1 MGFGTSG
8 VPDFHDR
15 FQEAALD
22 PSLWLTV
29 LQELADATG
38 STRAELVGFGS
49 DLTSFNWVTS
59 SDERMF
65 ADFVSIGGGSPDVNF
80 RVAADIGTA
89 PMEIVHED
97 AYDIARRNLRRDDYL
112 DFCEDNG
119 MTFGCQTS
127 VVRYDAGLI
136 GLSILRSRS
145 DGRTTEEVRRIFAEA
160 ASATRAAVRLQRA
173 IEQQGFHLL
182 AGTFDA
188 MELPCL
194 LLDGA
199 GDIRQV
205 TAAAERLLASYPILT
220 IVNRRVSSP
229 DSNLRRHIDLAL
241 TKVLGPAGKAHER
254 IPIYGEGPVPP
265 LVIDLF
271 RLPRR
276 EWAMHYAPRAMM
288 VLRDRR
294 IGRNGHGELVA
305 AAFGLTPAE
314 AQVALALADG
324 QSREVI
330 AMARKVSHETVRA
343 QMKSLYQKTGCR
355 RETEL
360 ALLVK
365 ALLD

>member
-1 MGFGTSG
+1 MRSSSSG
-8 VPDFHDR
+8 VHAFQDR

-22 PSLWLTV
+22 PALWLTA

-38 STRAELVGFGS
+38 SSRAELVGFGS

-65 ADFVSIGGGSPDVNF
+65 ADFVGLGGGSADINF
-80 RVAADIGTA
+80 RIAADLGTA
-89 PMEIVHED
+89 PMAIVHEN
-97 AYDIARRNLRRDDYL
+97 AYDVARQKLQRDDYL
-112 DFCEDNG
+112 DFCEDNQ

-127 VVRYDAGLI
+127 LIRHESGLV
-136 GLSILRSRS
+136 GLSILRSRA
-145 DGRTTEEVRRIFAEA
+145 DGRTTEKVRRVFADA
-160 ASATRAAVRLQRA
+160 AGAALTAVRMQCA
-173 IEQQGFHLL
+173 IEHQGFHLL

-199 GDIRQV
+199 GHVRQV
-205 TAAAERLLASYPILT
+205 TAAAELLLAGNPTLT
-220 IVNRRVSSP
+220 LQKRRLSSSDP
-229 DSNLRRHIDLAL
+229 NLRRRIDLAL
-241 TKVLGPAGKAHER
+241 LKVVGPAGKTHER
-254 IPIYGEGPVPP
+254 VLVHGEGPVPS

-276 EWAMHYAPRAMM
+276 EWAMHYAPRAMI

-294 IGRNGHGELVA
+294 IGGKGDAGLVA

-324 QSREVI
+324 QSREMI
-330 AMARKVSHETVRA
+330 AAARNVSHETVRA

-365 ALLD
+365 SLLD